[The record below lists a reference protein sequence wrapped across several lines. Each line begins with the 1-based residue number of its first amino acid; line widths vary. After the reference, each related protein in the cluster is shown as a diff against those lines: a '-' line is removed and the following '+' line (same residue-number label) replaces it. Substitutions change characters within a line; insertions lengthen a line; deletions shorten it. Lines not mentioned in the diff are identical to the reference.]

1 MKDKNIQNEQD
12 AEKVALR
19 LIAKMVDYERRIDEK
34 PEPSEAERRH
44 VAFLR
49 AMREAGLLPTFN

>member
-1 MKDKNIQNEQD
+1 
-12 AEKVALR
+12 
-19 LIAKMVDYERRIDEK
+19 MVDYERRIDEK

>member
-1 MKDKNIQNEQD
+1 MNDKNGKREFE

-34 PEPSEAERRH
+34 QDPSEAERRH

-49 AMREAGLLPTFN
+49 AMRDAGLIPTIN

>member
-1 MKDKNIQNEQD
+1 MKDNTKRKEHD

-34 PEPSEAERRH
+34 EQPSEAELRH

-49 AMREAGLLPTFN
+49 AMRDAGLLPTFN

>member
-1 MKDKNIQNEQD
+1 MKDTTGKKGYE
-12 AEKVALR
+12 AEEVALR

-34 PEPSEAERRH
+34 KEPSEAERRH